1 LEEETMPKRIHAM
14 PRARA
19 LSLAAALSIGTM
31 AASVSAAT
39 IGEIENNNPTGTG
52 SLISFANAQ
61 LIDNG
66 VNLITGGHSIPN
78 DVDLFRFDVSAGL
91 FEVTLTSQIQ
101 IGVDG
106 YQPNF
111 YLFDSNFLA
120 KDYDLDDTDG
130 DPGLGIDLSIELD
143 AGTYYLAVGGLNN
156 HPICNSKGT
165 CFVYDFVDSQPV
177 YKWNGL
183 GQGTGTYELVVTS
196 VPEASTYAMM
206 LAGLG
211 LIGTAMRKR
220 TRQQAGQA

>member
-1 LEEETMPKRIHAM
+1 
-14 PRARA
+14 
-19 LSLAAALSIGTM
+19 
-31 AASVSAAT
+31 
-39 IGEIENNNPTGTG
+39 
-52 SLISFANAQ
+52 
-61 LIDNG
+61 
-66 VNLITGGHSIPN
+66 
-78 DVDLFRFDVSAGL
+78 
-91 FEVTLTSQIQ
+91 
-101 IGVDG
+101 
-106 YQPNF
+106 
-111 YLFDSNFLA
+111 
-120 KDYDLDDTDG
+120 
-130 DPGLGIDLSIELD
+130 
-143 AGTYYLAVGGLNN
+143 LNN